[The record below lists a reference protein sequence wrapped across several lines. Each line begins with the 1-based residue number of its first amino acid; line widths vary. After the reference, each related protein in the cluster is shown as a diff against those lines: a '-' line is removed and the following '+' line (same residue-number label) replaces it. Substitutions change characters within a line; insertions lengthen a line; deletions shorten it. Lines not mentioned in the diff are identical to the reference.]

1 MKKNKALRT
10 LATGT
15 MVSSL
20 VLSAMATP
28 IKAIDGWANE
38 NGSWSYVNGGKKQ
51 TGWEK
56 IGNSWFAFDEGGKM
70 LTGWVASD
78 KFWYWLSP
86 GSGVMQ
92 ENTWITDNNGGT
104 FYLESNGV
112 QATDTVKDGFE
123 IKSDGTRIPLTESNS
138 VVLGSEGLAEGTVI
152 EGNLY
157 ISKEAAKDLELKGIT
172 VKGKIV
178 IEGGE
183 TVKITDSK
191 VNEIKMNQANV
202 NVTLAGKTE
211 VKSVLFTKEANLNAE
226 KNYKGEIKTIEVTSL
241 VKNETTIAVK
251 ADNVATNSWAPLA
264 IEANVKNLSVANETE
279 VKVGKDIVIDKIEAN
294 APMVVSGDGTV
305 KELEANSPGVKS
317 DAKVDKV
324 TGDKKDDVTNSEG
337 GVVEKPSTG
346 GGSSGGSSGGSGGG
360 GNTDTET
367 DAALK
372 TKLHN
377 AIETAVGPTNV
388 KLEGIA
394 ILTLSVKQVN
404 VEFANQ
410 DATAL
415 DVLTT
420 NFLGELF
427 TYADIKTVKIGD
439 EVLEVPAADAAEEAK
454 TDFSIKVMKQVA
466 IVTDL
471 TDAKPSTPVTVL
483 HGKEVP
489 IELACQS
496 ASGKNYSDVYTVNF
510 IDPVQKLDEA
520 VSAAVATPN
529 ESLDKIATLDLTDD
543 VLAVNITNETAT
555 VLDVYATNF
564 LAAFFDY
571 EEINEIKIKNN
582 NDEEIAE
589 EVVDGIVSGDKVTYA
604 KIMAAVARVA
614 GIESATGTTLAK
626 VLRGTELTVTLYGKT
641 TIGISYEKAYTIN
654 FQPAQD

>member
-38 NGSWSYVNGGKKQ
+38 NGLWSYVNGGKKQ

-211 VKSVLFTKEANLNAE
+211 V
-226 KNYKGEIKTIEVTSL
+226 
-241 VKNETTIAVK
+241 
-251 ADNVATNSWAPLA
+251 
-264 IEANVKNLSVANETE
+264 
-279 VKVGKDIVIDKIEAN
+279 
-294 APMVVSGDGTV
+294 
-305 KELEANSPGVKS
+305 
-317 DAKVDKV
+317 
-324 TGDKKDDVTNSEG
+324 
-337 GVVEKPSTG
+337 
-346 GGSSGGSSGGSGGG
+346 
-360 GNTDTET
+360 
-367 DAALK
+367 
-372 TKLHN
+372 
-377 AIETAVGPTNV
+377 
-388 KLEGIA
+388 
-394 ILTLSVKQVN
+394 
-404 VEFANQ
+404 
-410 DATAL
+410 
-415 DVLTT
+415 
-420 NFLGELF
+420 
-427 TYADIKTVKIGD
+427 
-439 EVLEVPAADAAEEAK
+439 
-454 TDFSIKVMKQVA
+454 
-466 IVTDL
+466 
-471 TDAKPSTPVTVL
+471 
-483 HGKEVP
+483 
-489 IELACQS
+489 
-496 ASGKNYSDVYTVNF
+496 
-510 IDPVQKLDEA
+510 
-520 VSAAVATPN
+520 
-529 ESLDKIATLDLTDD
+529 
-543 VLAVNITNETAT
+543 
-555 VLDVYATNF
+555 
-564 LAAFFDY
+564 
-571 EEINEIKIKNN
+571 
-582 NDEEIAE
+582 
-589 EVVDGIVSGDKVTYA
+589 
-604 KIMAAVARVA
+604 
-614 GIESATGTTLAK
+614 
-626 VLRGTELTVTLYGKT
+626 
-641 TIGISYEKAYTIN
+641 
-654 FQPAQD
+654 